1 MLEDISAVFKSL
13 HSKDF
18 RVLTGIEVGM
28 KHYEW
33 VPVPEILKYTRF
45 TEKELQYLLKKLG
58 TRGLLKRKTQ
68 PIEGYQIY
76 FEGYD
81 LLALNALVKRD
92 SLGAI
97 GEELGVGKESVVYEG
112 LRDMVGGLGQQPVI
126 IKFHREGRTSFKQ
139 VKRKREHISDAFHF
153 SWIYAARLAAK
164 REYDVLK
171 ELYPKVSV
179 PEPVDHN
186 RNVIVMGIAKGSE
199 LSKTRVIDPEWYLDR
214 IIEQIAKAYSKGII
228 HADLSEYNIFVSDQD
243 VTLIDWPQYVKIG
256 RPHADE
262 MLRRDICNVLAF
274 FRRKFNIDRDYC
286 EVFEDVRT
294 LSKKVEQ
301 NPR

>member
-112 LRDMVGGLGQQPVI
+112 LRDMVGGLGQQPVV

-274 FRRKFNIDRDYC
+274 FKRKFNIDRDDC
-286 EVFEDVRT
+286 EVFEGVMT